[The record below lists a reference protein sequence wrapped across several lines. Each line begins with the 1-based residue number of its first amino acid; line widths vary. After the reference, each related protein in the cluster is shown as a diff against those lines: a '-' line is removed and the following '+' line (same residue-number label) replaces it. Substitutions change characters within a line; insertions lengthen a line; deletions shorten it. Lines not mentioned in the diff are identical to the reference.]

1 MILESTGHEAELK
14 PGGVGQFD
22 VEVDGKLVFSKGK
35 TGRFPEP
42 FEVIEQIPSG

>member
-1 MILESTGHEAELK
+1 M

-22 VEVDGKLVFSKGK
+22 VEVEGRTICSKQA

-42 FEVIEQIPSG
+42 FEVIEQIR